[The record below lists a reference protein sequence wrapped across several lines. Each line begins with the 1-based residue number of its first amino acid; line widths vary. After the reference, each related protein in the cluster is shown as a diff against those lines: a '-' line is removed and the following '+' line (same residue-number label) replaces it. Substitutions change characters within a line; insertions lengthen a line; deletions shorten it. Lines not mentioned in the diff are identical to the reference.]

1 MAASNGDV
9 GEVDND
15 SNPSFL
21 RGFSFKKPST
31 PLYGQ
36 VLYPPP
42 KYAPAKRPLTKYVS
56 KIVSVPPKS
65 VNEIIAGGV
74 GVQPPIQP
82 VYQYNP
88 PPGQGKFKPLVNV
101 HPTTINSGHAL
112 SENSLNGNGG
122 VKEVTNVGY
131 PNPFQ
136 PIKTNSS
143 PELPVLRQLSGGV
156 NGNPPHSSVQ
166 TDFEDDVGTISSF
179 SYFRNLNSDI
189 SGPKGF
195 DNAFSIHAGRNIAKQ
210 FNKNMF
216 DHTGFPGNG
225 QSAKKN
231 KDHGIGGGKY

>member
-1 MAASNGDV
+1 M
-9 GEVDND
+9 
-15 SNPSFL
+15 
-21 RGFSFKKPST
+21 K
-31 PLYGQ
+31 
-36 VLYPPP
+36 
-42 KYAPAKRPLTKYVS
+42 
-56 KIVSVPPKS
+56 
-65 VNEIIAGGV
+65 
-74 GVQPPIQP
+74 
-82 VYQYNP
+82 
-88 PPGQGKFKPLVNV
+88 
-101 HPTTINSGHAL
+101 
-112 SENSLNGNGG
+112 
-122 VKEVTNVGY
+122 KEVTNVGY

-166 TDFEDDVGTISSF
+166 TDFEDGYVDDNYKNPDFFFNNLQCLFPTVDVGTISSF

-195 DNAFSIHAGRNIAKQ
+195 DNAFSIHAGRNIAKE